1 LRSEGK
7 IARTLGLKSQAS
19 SVKHQASSI
28 KHQASSIK
36 HQTST
41 KDGMTKTTNINGF
54 EHSII
59 GYLEFVWSLMLG
71 HWCFEKLMSVK

>member
-28 KHQASSIK
+28 KHQASNK
-36 HQTST
+36 HQGWN
-41 KDGMTKTTNINGF
+41 DQDNEYQWF
-54 EHSII
+54 
-59 GYLEFVWSLMLG
+59 
-71 HWCFEKLMSVK
+71 